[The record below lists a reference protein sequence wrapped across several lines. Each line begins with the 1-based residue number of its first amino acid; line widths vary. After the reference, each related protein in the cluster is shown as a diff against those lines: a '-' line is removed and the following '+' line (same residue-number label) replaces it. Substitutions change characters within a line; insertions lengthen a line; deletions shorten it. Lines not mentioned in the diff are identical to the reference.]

1 MHSHRWESAT
11 GAVLDGGG
19 SNWGATQ
26 EDSGVRM
33 KRYRRKPDQEGGQMH
48 SRWKFQA
55 GGLQG
60 EFGNCLCFIWPA
72 ENLCKQG
79 DIMAD
84 QIITRLTS
92 NILPSSF
99 IDLCVLSG
107 LEKQLSF

>member
-1 MHSHRWESAT
+1 M
-11 GAVLDGGG
+11 LDGNG

-26 EDSGVRM
+26 EDSGFRM
-33 KRYRRKPDQEGGQMH
+33 KCYRRKPDQEGGERH

-55 GGLQG
+55 GGLQEG

-72 ENLCKQG
+72 ESLCKQG

-84 QIITRLTS
+84 QIITSLTC

-99 IDLCVLSG
+99 IDLCVYLALKS
-107 LEKQLSF
+107 S